1 MCSLIDAYISL
12 GDARARWVT
21 LVSRWVT
28 LSARWVAFSA
38 AARHAARAGP
48 ARAVR
53 AGAGGRSPPPVTTIR
68 RVGAQLCDDGWYTQG
83 GAAFAQVAVERLR
96 GDAAAAGLGSA
107 AVGDAVAA
115 AAAAAEDAPRPR
127 DHRDTT
133 RETVRV
139 REAV

>member
-1 MCSLIDAYISL
+1 VTM
-12 GDARARWVT
+12 GGTPRAAPLLPR
-21 LVSRWVT
+21 SR
-28 LSARWVAFSA
+28 
-38 AARHAARAGP
+38 
-48 ARAVR
+48 
-53 AGAGGRSPPPVTTIR
+53 
-68 RVGAQLCDDGWYTQG
+68 
-83 GAAFAQVAVERLR
+83 
-96 GDAAAAGLGSA
+96 DAAAAGLGSA